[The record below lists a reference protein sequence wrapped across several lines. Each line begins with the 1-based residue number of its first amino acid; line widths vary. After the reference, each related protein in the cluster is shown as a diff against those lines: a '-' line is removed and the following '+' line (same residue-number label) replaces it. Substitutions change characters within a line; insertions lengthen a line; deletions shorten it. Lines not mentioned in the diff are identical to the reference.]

1 MGVNGG
7 GTPLISS
14 RAYRKSVAV
23 LIDPPGWPAHGR
35 LWSHLASDVSLD
47 ELHAFARRAGVPER
61 SFEGDHYDVPEER
74 YAAMVAA
81 GALPVPGRE
90 LVRRLQGSGLR
101 RPKRRG
107 ERVLASFAQPDGRR
121 LDTLLSA
128 LPPPG
133 PVRTVHLLAMA
144 RTQVLVLPDG
154 ATGTEGFLLPRA
166 DLAGAADA
174 QAALAGLG
182 TEVLGSAWRY
192 GGPPV
197 QLGYL
202 RRVRAGRIG
211 GADAEVVLRWR
222 WPGLVAPPQP
232 AAPASW
238 VDAGQAAALLPV
250 VLAPLVRTS

>member
-1 MGVNGG
+1 
-7 GTPLISS
+7 
-14 RAYRKSVAV
+14 VAV

-35 LWSHLASDVSLD
+35 LWSHVASDVSLD

-74 YAAMVAA
+74 YPAMVAA

-90 LVRRLQGSGLR
+90 LVRRLQRSGLR

-107 ERVLASFAQPDGRR
+107 ERVLASFARPGSGR
-121 LDTLLSA
+121 LDTLLSS

-133 PVRTVHLLAMA
+133 PVRAVYLLAVA

-154 ATGTEGFLLPRA
+154 VTGTEGFLLPWSEVGPDVDPRVT
-166 DLAGAADA
+166 LSELGAS
-174 QAALAGLG
+174 
-182 TEVLGSAWRY
+182 VLGAAWRY

-197 QLGYL
+197 QVGYL
-202 RRVRAGRIG
+202 RNVRDGRIG
-211 GADAEVVLRWR
+211 GADSQLVLRWR

-232 AAPASW
+232 VAGASW

-250 VLAPLVRTS
+250 VVAPLVRPA

>member
-1 MGVNGG
+1 MLRHMRPRSDRRGLYGK
-7 GTPLISS
+7 
-14 RAYRKSVAV
+14 AVAV

-35 LWSHLASDVSLD
+35 LWSHLASDVSLE
-47 ELHAFARRAGVPER
+47 ELHEFARRVGVPGR

-107 ERVLASFAQPDGRR
+107 ERVLASSGQRDVR
-121 LDTLLSA
+121 LDTLQSS

-133 PVRTVHLLAMA
+133 PVRLVHLLAVA

-154 ATGTEGFLLPRA
+154 ATGTEGFLLPSAGLPPGA
-166 DLAGAADA
+166 DP
-174 QAALAGLG
+174 QAALARLG
-182 TEVLGSAWRY
+182 DEALGPAWMY
-192 GGPPV
+192 GGPAAQV
-197 QLGYL
+197 GYL
-202 RRVRAGRIG
+202 RHVRGERIG
-211 GADAEVVLRWR
+211 NAEAELVLRWR
-222 WPGLVAPPQP
+222 WPGLVPPPAPAPPGT
-232 AAPASW
+232 W

-250 VLAPLVRTS
+250 ALAPLVRPS

>member
-1 MGVNGG
+1 MLRHMRPRLDRRG
-7 GTPLISS
+7 S
-14 RAYRKSVAV
+14 YRKAVAV

-47 ELHAFARRAGVPER
+47 ELHTFARRTGVPAR

-74 YAAMVAA
+74 YPAMVAA

-90 LVRRLQGSGLR
+90 LVRRLQRSGLR

-107 ERVLASFAQPDGRR
+107 ERVLASYPQPDETR
-121 LDTLLSA
+121 LDTLQSP

-133 PVRTVHLLAMA
+133 PVRVVHLLAVA

-154 ATGTEGFLLPRA
+154 ATGTEGFLLPCA
-166 DLAGAADA
+166 DLPPAADP
-174 QAALAGLG
+174 QVALAGLG
-182 TEVLGSAWRY
+182 GEVLGSSWRY
-192 GGPPV
+192 GGPAV
-197 QLGYL
+197 QVGYL
-202 RRVRAGRIG
+202 RRVRDERIG
-211 GADAEVVLRWR
+211 DAEAELVLRWR
-222 WPGLVAPPQP
+222 WPGLVPPPRP

-250 VLAPLVRTS
+250 VLAPLVRPS